1 MATESQ
7 RPADVVDSGYIRLR
21 FSQPGLQRPG
31 TFPFYGQVLPS
42 PAESV
47 NGWRPVEARRDTLK
61 MSRID
66 IKTLEQAYAQRR

>member
-1 MATESQ
+1 M
-7 RPADVVDSGYIRLR
+7 DSGYIRLR

-31 TFPFYGQVLPS
+31 TVPFYGQVLPS
-42 PAESV
+42 PAEIV

-61 MSRID
+61 MSKID

>member
-1 MATESQ
+1 M
-7 RPADVVDSGYIRLR
+7 DSGYTRLR

-47 NGWRPVEARRDTLK
+47 NGWPPVEARRDTLK
-61 MSRID
+61 MSGID
-66 IKTLEQAYAQRR
+66 IKTLEQAYAQRT